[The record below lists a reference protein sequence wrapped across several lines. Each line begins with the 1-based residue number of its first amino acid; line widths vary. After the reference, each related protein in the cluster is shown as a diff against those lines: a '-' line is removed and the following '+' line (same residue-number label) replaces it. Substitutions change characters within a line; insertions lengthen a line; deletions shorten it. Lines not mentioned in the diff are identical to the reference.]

1 MTKYL
6 FPPTLRAQ
14 SRLHARRG
22 FTLIELLVVMALT
35 AALGALTLGL
45 LPGIVNK
52 DNTLKATAEVQGAL
66 RIAQGHAASTK
77 QPRGVRFLPNPT
89 NPAVATEMQYLEAP
103 EVVVSAL
110 QVLTNPAVNTANAR
124 DSLNVP
130 RVEFRYEYDAR
141 GQITNRHCVL
151 SGLSGEQ
158 AAALGPDA
166 SLNIPTLGFWSQIRS
181 YPTGATSGEAVL
193 EVYPDP
199 YLGAAGPAANG
210 SGPTGQQP
218 IYRSYHFGIYGAPV
232 PQLGEPTIPLP
243 KDIAVDLPNSLPA
256 GASGVNY
263 DIMFAPNGQ
272 TIGTRFGNG
281 SQTTTVAA
289 NAGVYLWVRDVT
301 KVPALARNNPQHF
314 RTGGEQQIVGVR
326 NGYVGTAPV
335 EWPDLTTGNYAG
347 GRDPF
352 SLARERL
359 D

>member
-1 MTKYL
+1 MT
-6 FPPTLRAQ
+6 THTRN
-14 SRLHARRG
+14 RRG

-103 EVVVSAL
+103 EVVVSDT
-110 QVLTNPAVNTANAR
+110 QVLVGNRAANPQGI
-124 DSLNVP
+124 SGP
-130 RVEFRYEYDAR
+130 FVEFRYEYDANGR
-141 GQITNRHCVL
+141 ITNRHCHLIGLNGDQIGAVGIGATL
-151 SGLSGEQ
+151 S
-158 AAALGPDA
+158 
-166 SLNIPTLGFWSQIRS
+166 IPTLGTWSQIS
-181 YPTGATSGEAVL
+181 SGLLANNEITL
-193 EVYPDP
+193 DVYPDP
-199 YLGAAGPAANG
+199 YLGAAGPPANG
-210 SGPTGQQP
+210 SAATGPTP

-232 PQLGEPTIPLP
+232 PQLGEPTVPLP

-256 GASGVNY
+256 GAAGVNY

-272 TIGTRFGNG
+272 TIGTRFTNG
-281 SQTTTVAA
+281 TQIAA
-289 NAGVYLWVRDVT
+289 NAGVYLWVRDYQ
-301 KVPALARNNPQHF
+301 KVPTLAQNNPQHF
-314 RTGGEQQIVGVR
+314 RIGGEQQIVGIR

-335 EWPDLTTGNYAG
+335 EWPDLNTGVYA
-347 GRDPF
+347 RNPYQ
-352 SLARERL
+352 LARERL